1 MKNKILMFSHLSDID
16 GMGGVVLA
24 KLAFGDVDFV
34 LCETFNLLDKIK
46 EKIADQSI
54 YEYDQIFITDMW
66 LEDPEVIWQDLKLRD
81 KVLVFDHHES
91 SLAVLENKTYDFITI
106 RIKDELGKC
115 SGTFLFYQYLVNNN
129 LLQPHASINT
139 FVELTRLYD
148 TWEWVTVKNEPMA
161 RDLTTLF
168 NAVGA
173 NVYIDL
179 MFDKLDVRP
188 NEFTFSDLELSLIN
202 NKNKQ
207 IKNKLQSYAKNIIY
221 RNVLGLKAGIVF
233 IDYEYR
239 NDFAQYLRDNQFPMD
254 FVMMISMDNGTIS
267 YRYVTAGIKVLPIAE
282 HFGGKGHDYA
292 ASSPISHETKEDII
306 DIICK
311 RKRTKK

>member
-1 MKNKILMFSHLSDID
+1 MKNKILIFSHLSDID

-66 LEDPEVIWQDLKLRD
+66 LEDPEVIWQDPKLKD

-91 SLAVLENKTYDFITI
+91 SLAILENKTYDFITI
-106 RIKDELGKC
+106 RIKDELGRC
-115 SGTFLFYQYLVNNN
+115 SGTSLFYQYLVNNN

-161 RDLTTLF
+161 RNLTTLF

-188 NEFTFSDLELSLIN
+188 NGFTFSDLELSLIN

-207 IKNKLQSYAKNIIY
+207 IKDKLQSYAKNIIY

-233 IDYEYR
+233 IDYE
-239 NDFAQYLRDNQFPMD
+239 
-254 FVMMISMDNGTIS
+254 
-267 YRYVTAGIKVLPIAE
+267 
-282 HFGGKGHDYA
+282 
-292 ASSPISHETKEDII
+292 
-306 DIICK
+306 
-311 RKRTKK
+311 

>member
-1 MKNKILMFSHLSDID
+1 MKNKLLIFSHLSDID

-66 LEDPEVIWQDLKLRD
+66 LEDPEVIWQDPKLKD

-91 SLAVLENKTYDFITI
+91 SLAILENKTYDFITI
-106 RIKDELGKC
+106 RIKDELGRC
-115 SGTFLFYQYLVNNN
+115 SGTSLFYQYLVNNN

-161 RDLTTLF
+161 RNLTTLF

-207 IKNKLQSYAKNIIY
+207 IKDKLQSYAKNIIY

>member
-1 MKNKILMFSHLSDID
+1 MKNKILIFSHLSDID

-66 LEDPEVIWQDLKLRD
+66 LEDPEVIWQDPKLKD

-91 SLAVLENKTYDFITI
+91 SLAILENKTYDFITI
-106 RIKDELGKC
+106 RIKDELGRC
-115 SGTFLFYQYLVNNN
+115 SGTSLFYQYLVNNN

-161 RDLTTLF
+161 RNLTTLF

-207 IKNKLQSYAKNIIY
+207 IKDKLQSYAKNIIY

>member
-1 MKNKILMFSHLSDID
+1 MKNKILIFSHLSDID

-66 LEDPEVIWQDLKLRD
+66 LEDPEVIWQDPKLKD

-91 SLAVLENKTYDFITI
+91 SLAILENKTYDFITI
-106 RIKDELGKC
+106 RIKDELGRC
-115 SGTFLFYQYLVNNN
+115 SGTSLFYQYLVNNN

-161 RDLTTLF
+161 RNLTTLF

-207 IKNKLQSYAKNIIY
+207 IKDKLQSYAKNIIY

-292 ASSPISHETKEDII
+292 ASSPISHETKKDII
-306 DIICK
+306 NIICK

>member
-1 MKNKILMFSHLSDID
+1 MKNKILIFSHLSDID

-66 LEDPEVIWQDLKLRD
+66 LEDPEVIWQDPKLKD

-91 SLAVLENKTYDFITI
+91 SLAILENKTYDFITI
-106 RIKDELGKC
+106 RIKDELGRC
-115 SGTFLFYQYLVNNN
+115 SGTSLFYQYLVNNN
-129 LLQPHASINT
+129 LLQQHASINT

-188 NEFTFSDLELSLIN
+188 NGFTFSDLELSLIN

-207 IKNKLQSYAKNIIY
+207 IKDKLQSYAKNIIY

-239 NDFAQYLRDNQFPMD
+239 NDFAQYLRDKQFPMD

>member
-1 MKNKILMFSHLSDID
+1 MKNKILIFSHLSDID

-66 LEDPEVIWQDLKLRD
+66 LEDPEVIWQDPKLKD

-91 SLAVLENKTYDFITI
+91 SLAILENKTYDFITI
-106 RIKDELGKC
+106 RIKDELGRC
-115 SGTFLFYQYLVNNN
+115 SGTSLFYQYLVNNN

-161 RDLTTLF
+161 RNLTTLF

-188 NEFTFSDLELSLIN
+188 NGFTFSDLELSLIN

-207 IKNKLQSYAKNIIY
+207 IKDKLQSYAKNIIY

-239 NDFAQYLRDNQFPMD
+239 NDFAQYLRDKQFPMD

>member
-1 MKNKILMFSHLSDID
+1 MKNKILIFSHLSDID

-66 LEDPEVIWQDLKLRD
+66 LEDPEVIWQDPKLKD

-91 SLAVLENKTYDFITI
+91 SLAILENKTYDFITI
-106 RIKDELGKC
+106 RIKDELGRC
-115 SGTFLFYQYLVNNN
+115 SGTSLFYQYLVNNN

-161 RDLTTLF
+161 RNLTTLF

-188 NEFTFSDLELSLIN
+188 NGFTFSDLELSLIN

-207 IKNKLQSYAKNIIY
+207 IKDKLQSYAKNIIY

-239 NDFAQYLRDNQFPMD
+239 NDFAQYLRDKQFPMD

-292 ASSPISHETKEDII
+292 ASSPISHETKKDII
-306 DIICK
+306 NIICK

>member
-1 MKNKILMFSHLSDID
+1 MKNKILIFSHLSDID

-66 LEDPEVIWQDLKLRD
+66 LEDPEVIWQDPKLKD

-91 SLAVLENKTYDFITI
+91 SLAILENKTYDFITI
-106 RIKDELGKC
+106 RIKDELGRC
-115 SGTFLFYQYLVNNN
+115 SGTSLFYQYLVNNN
-129 LLQPHASINT
+129 LLQQHASINT

-161 RDLTTLF
+161 RNLTTLF

-207 IKNKLQSYAKNIIY
+207 IKDKLQSYAKNIIY

>member
-1 MKNKILMFSHLSDID
+1 
-16 GMGGVVLA
+16 
-24 KLAFGDVDFV
+24 
-34 LCETFNLLDKIK
+34 
-46 EKIADQSI
+46 
-54 YEYDQIFITDMW
+54 MW
-66 LEDPEVIWQDLKLRD
+66 LEDPKVIWQDPRLKD

-115 SGTFLFYQYLVNNN
+115 SGTSLFYQYLVANN

-148 TWEWVTVKNEPMA
+148 TWEWVTIKNEPMA

-173 NVYIDL
+173 NAYIDL
-179 MFDKLDVRP
+179 MYDKLRSRP

-207 IKNKLQSYAKNIIY
+207 IKDKLQSYAKNIIY

-239 NDFAQYLRDNQFPMD
+239 NDFAQYLRDKQFPMD
-254 FVMMISMDNGTIS
+254 FIMMISMDNGTIS

>member
-1 MKNKILMFSHLSDID
+1 MKNKILIFSHLSDID

-66 LEDPEVIWQDLKLRD
+66 LEDPEVIWQDPKLKD

-91 SLAVLENKTYDFITI
+91 SLAILENKTYDFITI
-106 RIKDELGKC
+106 RIKDELGRC
-115 SGTFLFYQYLVNNN
+115 SGTSLFYQYLVNNN

-161 RDLTTLF
+161 RNLTTLF

-207 IKNKLQSYAKNIIY
+207 IKDKLQSYAKNIIY

-239 NDFAQYLRDNQFPMD
+239 NDFAQYLRDKQFPMD